1 MDAKKVE
8 ILLEAVESGSMM
20 GIAGQNGYTPSGLS
34 HLLRRLEAEL
44 GVQLVERTNRGI
56 ALSENGKRLLPYL
69 RGYVESFETLERE
82 AALLRNE
89 TETTLRLGAYASIA
103 KNWMPALLRAFGKAY
118 PQIRVELEV
127 LSRQELYRAMKEDRL
142 HLIFA
147 CEDQTQPYH
156 FLHLADDPFY
166 AVLPSTEESLQAITL
181 PPLSGEQEDAI
192 PAAKKGAVL
201 QEGAWTEQ
209 RREEPRAVR
218 LSQQM
223 EASSTA
229 QAGKNAK
236 NQNAAWS
243 ALSEAAATAQ
253 AGKNAKNQN
262 AAWSALSEAAA
273 TAQKFAI
280 ADFEKYPFI
289 MPSYGEDVEVHEALA
304 EHQVH
309 PRLLPASAD
318 DPVILGM
325 VSGGMGVTML
335 SELVLRGSSEPV
347 RKVPLLP
354 TIVRPLGIVYRD
366 MHVLRAAEQCFLQ
379 FVKTGTVRV

>member
-34 HLLRRLEAEL
+34 HLLRRLE
-44 GVQLVERTNRGI
+44 
-56 ALSENGKRLLPYL
+56 
-69 RGYVESFETLERE
+69 SFETLERE

-103 KNWMPALLRAFGKAY
+103 KNWMPAMLRAFGKAY

-192 PAAKKGAVL
+192 PAAKKSAVL
-201 QEGAWTEQ
+201 QEGARTKQ
-209 RREEPRAVR
+209 HREEPRAVR
-218 LSQQM
+218 LNQHRAPRRREKTRKIKMLRGQRSQKPQLLRGNLKSRILRSIH
-223 EASSTA
+223 SSCRPTA
-229 QAGKNAK
+229 KMWK
-236 NQNAAWS
+236 C
-243 ALSEAAATAQ
+243 
-253 AGKNAKNQN
+253 
-262 AAWSALSEAAA
+262 
-273 TAQKFAI
+273 
-280 ADFEKYPFI
+280 
-289 MPSYGEDVEVHEALA
+289 MRPSHSIRYV
-304 EHQVH
+304 QSCC
-309 PRLLPASAD
+309 LPARMI
-318 DPVILGM
+318 P
-325 VSGGMGVTML
+325 
-335 SELVLRGSSEPV
+335 
-347 RKVPLLP
+347 
-354 TIVRPLGIVYRD
+354 
-366 MHVLRAAEQCFLQ
+366 
-379 FVKTGTVRV
+379 

>member
-103 KNWMPALLRAFGKAY
+103 KNWMPSLLRAFGKAY

-156 FLHLADDPFY
+156 FLQTIVVA
-166 AVLPSTEESLQAITL
+166 
-181 PPLSGEQEDAI
+181 G
-192 PAAKKGAVL
+192 GAVL
-201 QEGAWTEQ
+201 SAYK
-209 RREEPRAVR
+209 RRERRVIGLFDCALISATFSAETRVSTIKSTGFPGIACMIAKTSTLTNRTTNTPIHKRFATN
-218 LSQQM
+218 LIISFI
-223 EASSTA
+223 SSYLYVA
-229 QAGKNAK
+229 
-236 NQNAAWS
+236 
-243 ALSEAAATAQ
+243 
-253 AGKNAKNQN
+253 
-262 AAWSALSEAAA
+262 
-273 TAQKFAI
+273 
-280 ADFEKYPFI
+280 FI
-289 MPSYGEDVEVHEALA
+289 H
-304 EHQVH
+304 
-309 PRLLPASAD
+309 
-318 DPVILGM
+318 
-325 VSGGMGVTML
+325 
-335 SELVLRGSSEPV
+335 
-347 RKVPLLP
+347 
-354 TIVRPLGIVYRD
+354 
-366 MHVLRAAEQCFLQ
+366 
-379 FVKTGTVRV
+379 

>member
-8 ILLEAVESGSMM
+8 ILLEAVENGSMM

-82 AALLRNE
+82 AALLRSE
-89 TETTLRLGAYASIA
+89 TEATLRLGAYASIA
-103 KNWMPALLRAFGKAY
+103 KNWMPSLLRAFGKAY

-166 AVLPSTEESLQAITL
+166 AVLPESEEALQAMKL
-181 PPLSGEQEDAI
+181 PRPKAVDA
-192 PAAKKGAVL
+192 AD
-201 QEGAWTEQ
+201 
-209 RREEPRAVR
+209 
-218 LSQQM
+218 
-223 EASSTA
+223 TA
-229 QAGKNAK
+229 DQT
-236 NQNAAWS
+236 QT
-243 ALSEAAATAQ
+243 AAA
-253 AGKNAKNQN
+253 
-262 AAWSALSEAAA
+262 
-273 TAQKFAI
+273 FAI
-280 ADFEKYPFI
+280 ADFEQYPFI

-309 PRLLPASAD
+309 PQLLPASAD

-325 VSGGMGVTML
+325 VAGGMGVTML

-379 FVKTGTVRV
+379 FVKTGTVCV

>member
-1 MDAKKVE
+1 M
-8 ILLEAVESGSMM
+8 
-20 GIAGQNGYTPSGLS
+20 
-34 HLLRRLEAEL
+34 
-44 GVQLVERTNRGI
+44 
-56 ALSENGKRLLPYL
+56 
-69 RGYVESFETLERE
+69 
-82 AALLRNE
+82 
-89 TETTLRLGAYASIA
+89 
-103 KNWMPALLRAFGKAY
+103 
-118 PQIRVELEV
+118 
-127 LSRQELYRAMKEDRL
+127 
-142 HLIFA
+142 
-147 CEDQTQPYH
+147 
-156 FLHLADDPFY
+156 
-166 AVLPSTEESLQAITL
+166 
-181 PPLSGEQEDAI
+181 
-192 PAAKKGAVL
+192 

-223 EASSTA
+223 ETSSTA
-229 QAGKNAK
+229 QAGKNA
-236 NQNAAWS
+236 
-243 ALSEAAATAQ
+243 ED
-253 AGKNAKNQN
+253 QN

>member
-89 TETTLRLGAYASIA
+89 TETTLRLGAYASI
-103 KNWMPALLRAFGKAY
+103 GKAY

-192 PAAKKGAVL
+192 PTAKKSAVL
-201 QEGAWTEQ
+201 QEGARTKQ
-209 RREEPRAVR
+209 YREEPRAVR
-218 LSQQM
+218 MSQQT
-223 EASSTA
+223 EASSAA
-229 QAGKNAK
+229 QAGKNVED
-236 NQNAAWS
+236 QNAACS
-243 ALSEAAATAQ
+243 SCLESVAAAR
-253 AGKNAKNQN
+253 
-262 AAWSALSEAAA
+262 
-273 TAQKFAI
+273 KFEI

-289 MPSYGEDVEVHEALA
+289 MPSYGEDVEVHEAFA
-304 EHQVH
+304 QYQVC
-309 PRLLPASAD
+309 PKLLPASAD

-325 VSGGMGVTML
+325 VAGGMGVTML

-366 MHVLRAAEQCFLQ
+366 MHVLSAAERSFLQ
-379 FVKTGTVRV
+379 FVKTENVQL

>member
-192 PAAKKGAVL
+192 PAAKKSAVL
-201 QEGAWTEQ
+201 KKGARTKQ
-209 RREEPRAVR
+209 HREEPRAVR
-218 LSQQM
+218 L
-223 EASSTA
+223 
-229 QAGKNAK
+229 
-236 NQNAAWS
+236 NQNAARS
-243 ALSEAAATAQ
+243 AFSEAAA
-253 AGKNAKNQN
+253 
-262 AAWSALSEAAA
+262 AAR
-273 TAQKFAI
+273 KFEI

-289 MPSYGEDVEVHEALA
+289 MPSYGEDVEVHEAFA
-304 EHQVH
+304 QYQVC
-309 PRLLPASAD
+309 PKLLPASAD

-325 VSGGMGVTML
+325 VAGGMGVTML

-366 MHVLRAAEQCFLQ
+366 MHVLSAAERSFLQ
-379 FVKTGTVRV
+379 FVKTENVQL

>member
-8 ILLEAVESGSMM
+8 ILLEAVENGSMM

-56 ALSENGKRLLPYL
+56 ALGENGKRLLPYL

-103 KNWMPALLRAFGKAY
+103 KNWMPSLLRAFGKAY

-166 AVLPSTEESLQAITL
+166 AVLPESEEALQAMKL
-181 PPLSGEQEDAI
+181 PRPKAVDA
-192 PAAKKGAVL
+192 ADTADQTQTAV
-201 QEGAWTEQ
+201 A
-209 RREEPRAVR
+209 
-218 LSQQM
+218 
-223 EASSTA
+223 
-229 QAGKNAK
+229 
-236 NQNAAWS
+236 
-243 ALSEAAATAQ
+243 
-253 AGKNAKNQN
+253 
-262 AAWSALSEAAA
+262 
-273 TAQKFAI
+273 FAI
-280 ADFEKYPFI
+280 ADFEQYPFI

-309 PRLLPASAD
+309 PQLLPASAD

-325 VSGGMGVTML
+325 VAGGMGVTML
-335 SELVLRGSSEPV
+335 SELVLRGSSELV

-354 TIVRPLGIVYRD
+354 TIV
-366 MHVLRAAEQCFLQ
+366 
-379 FVKTGTVRV
+379 